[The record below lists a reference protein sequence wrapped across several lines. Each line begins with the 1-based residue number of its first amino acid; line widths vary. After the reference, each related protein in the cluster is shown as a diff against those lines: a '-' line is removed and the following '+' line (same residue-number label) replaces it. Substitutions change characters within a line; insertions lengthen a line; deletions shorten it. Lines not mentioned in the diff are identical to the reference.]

1 MSKKLL
7 YVSIFSCAWAL
18 NIFLNKLALNA
29 GAHALTYTIQTSFLS
44 SLLICAYLLKTQGKK
59 VFHIPSGII
68 LRLIGLGITVGA
80 AYILGILSLQFT
92 TSINYGFLIKS
103 TILFTTILAWIVL
116 NEQLT
121 KSKIILLIVFI
132 VGAYLISTGG
142 KVLLPHFG
150 DLLVLAAAFCFSSA
164 VIVTKPLFKHIN
176 SDIISGY
183 RLIFSSLVLVLLIPV
198 FHINIFVVQEPLNIL
213 VVGFSTVILA
223 LYLNKTLSVASASY
237 LTMMSM
243 LTPVVVSILGFFVL
257 NESMNS
263 FQIFGGILTI
273 ACGVIAHK
281 LEV

>member
-18 NIFLNKLALNA
+18 NISLNKLALNA

-263 FQIFGGILTI
+263 FQILGGLLTI

>member
-263 FQIFGGILTI
+263 FQILGGLLTI